1 MGLKTS
7 NYMHKET
14 LEDIGE
20 KELINRLRK
29 FMPKNEGL
37 DDCALI
43 NIKNDNLL
51 INNDSL
57 VENIHFNDLTIHPK
71 DLGWK
76 AVVSNISDLLS
87 SGSKKTIGITISLI
101 LPAKTEWLWVE
112 ELYKGINKALNK
124 YGGII
129 LGGDCSKGN
138 QKAISITAFG
148 IQGELELRRDACKP
162 GEIILTTGLHGLSKL
177 GFMMQ
182 SKMNFDNNISLNKR
196 LISKSIKHFC
206 RPKVYPNFLKN
217 LLKTRINKK
226 INKLGCTDSSDG
238 LFQAVQDLATA
249 SKCKAILNY
258 KKIPK
263 DKDWPKGDEWDIY
276 YFFGGEDYELV
287 FSLPKK
293 WACNLTK
300 LNKNIYQIGYFTNGK
315 PSIEFKDKNKN
326 QLLQNKPFK
335 HF

>member
-1 MGLKTS
+1 
-7 NYMHKET
+7 MHKET

-29 FMPKNEGL
+29 FMPKNQVL

-43 NIKNDNLL
+43 KVKNDGLL
-51 INNDSL
+51 VNNDSL
-57 VENIHFNDLTIHPK
+57 VENIHFNDLTICPK

-76 AVVSNISDLLS
+76 AVISNISDLLS

-101 LPAKTEWLWVE
+101 LPSKTEWFWVE
-112 ELYKGINKALNK
+112 ELYKGINKALKK

-148 IQGELELRRDACKP
+148 IQGELELRRNACKP
-162 GEIILTTGLHGLSKL
+162 SEIILTTGIHGLSKL
-177 GFMMQ
+177 GFMLK
-182 SKMNFDNNISLNKR
+182 SKVNFDNNIFLNER

-206 RPKVYPNFLKN
+206 RPQIYPNFLKN
-217 LLKTRINKK
+217 LLKTRPNKK

-238 LFQAVQDLATA
+238 LFQAVQDLAIA

-258 KKIPK
+258 EKIPRYK
-263 DKDWPKGDEWDIY
+263 YWPKGDKWDEY

-293 WACNLTK
+293 WAANLT
-300 LNKNIYQIGYFTNGK
+300 NIDKNINEIGYFTDGE

-326 QLLQNKPFK
+326 HLLKNTPFK

>member
-1 MGLKTS
+1 
-7 NYMHKET
+7 MHKER
-14 LEDIGE
+14 LGDIGE
-20 KELINRLRK
+20 KELISRLEK
-29 FMPKNEGL
+29 FMPKNQIL

-43 NIKNDNLL
+43 KTKNDNLL

-57 VENIHFNDLTIHPK
+57 VENVHFNDIIICPK

-101 LPAKTEWLWVE
+101 LPSKTEWVWVE
-112 ELYKGINKALNK
+112 DLYKGINNALKK

-148 IQGELELRRDACKP
+148 IQGELELRRNGCKT
-162 GEIILTTGLHGLSKL
+162 GEIILTTGIHGLSKL
-177 GFMMQ
+177 GFMIQ
-182 SKMNFDNNISLNKR
+182 NKINFDNNISLNER
-196 LISKSIKHFC
+196 LISKSIERFC
-206 RPKVYPNFLKN
+206 RPQVYPDFLKN
-217 LLKTRINKK
+217 LLKTRSNKK
-226 INKLGCTDSSDG
+226 IRRIGCTDSSDG
-238 LFQAVQDLATA
+238 LFQAVKDLAIA
-249 SKCKAILNY
+249 SNCKAIINY
-258 KKIPK
+258 DKVPK
-263 DKDWPKGDEWDIY
+263 DKDWPKGDIWDEY

-293 WACNLTK
+293 WAKNLTK
-300 LNKNIYQIGYFTNGK
+300 LDKDINEIGFFTDGD
-315 PSIEFKDKNKN
+315 PSIEFKDNKKNKLFN
-326 QLLQNKPFK
+326 NTPFK

>member
-1 MGLKTS
+1 
-7 NYMHKET
+7 MHKEI

-20 KELINRLRK
+20 KELIKRLGK
-29 FMPKNEGL
+29 FMPKHQVL
-37 DDCALI
+37 DDCALLKAKNYNLII
-43 NIKNDNLL
+43 NS
-51 INNDSL
+51 DSL
-57 VENIHFNDLTIHPK
+57 VENIHFNDLTISPR

-101 LPAKTEWLWVE
+101 LPAKTEWFWVE
-112 ELYKGINKALNK
+112 ELYKGINKALKK

-148 IQGELELRRDACKP
+148 IQGELELRRYACKP
-162 GEIILTTGLHGLSKL
+162 GEIILTTGIHGLSKL
-177 GFMMQ
+177 GFMIK
-182 SKMNFDNNISLNKR
+182 SKKSFDKNISLSER
-196 LISKSIKHFC
+196 LMSKSIEHFC
-206 RPKVYPNFLKN
+206 RPKVYPNFLKC
-217 LLKTRINKK
+217 LLKTRSNKK

-238 LFQAVQDLATA
+238 LFQAVQDLAIA
-249 SKCKAILNY
+249 SKCKAILKY
-258 KKIPK
+258 EKLPK
-263 DKDWPKGDEWDIY
+263 DKDWPVGALWDKY

-293 WACNLTK
+293 WAANLTK
-300 LNKNIYQIGYFTNGK
+300 LDKSINEIGFFTKGK
-315 PSIEFKDKNKN
+315 PSVEFIDKNKN
-326 QLLQNKPFK
+326 QLLKNTPFK